1 MKWVDDMIYFAFAIF
16 FAFNFSLWYIL
27 PALLLKAITPDG
39 KKKKDKKIKNDYIVY
54 AALAGI
60 YVFAYLMYFKYFK
73 LGIEGV
79 EFITSTGY
87 IVNEINNLSVVLIF
101 FLVISLL
108 LTIYTFYLSTKL
120 FKMEQYNKGYVF
132 ISLTGFLNVVTYFFS
147 NSVLSLNLYAFE
159 AERYLL
165 NFVMRFDNEFLLFVF
180 PILVFAKFA
189 SSFIEEK

>member
-1 MKWVDDMIYFAFAIF
+1 MVYLAFAIF
-16 FAFNFSLWYIL
+16 FAFNFSLWFIL
-27 PALLLKAITPDG
+27 PALLLKAITPQG

-60 YVFAYLMYFKYFK
+60 YIFAYIMYFKYFK
-73 LGIEGV
+73 IGIDGV

-87 IVNEINNLSVVLIF
+87 IVNEINNLTVVLIF

-108 LTIYTFYLSTKL
+108 LTIYTFYLSSKL
-120 FKMEQYNKGYVF
+120 FKMGQYNPGYIF
-132 ISLTGFLNVVTYFFS
+132 IALTGFLNVLTYFFS
-147 NSVLSLNLYAFE
+147 NSVLTLNLYAFE

-165 NFVMRFDNEFLLFVF
+165 NFVMKVDNEFLLFVF

-189 SSFIEEK
+189 SSFVEEK